1 MKRFR
6 LVGPAFALA
15 LAACG
20 TDAPREGAMVL
31 TTRVDTIGGVV
42 VVRNEGAP
50 PGWSVEE
57 IFTLGSVGDLGAS
70 GPEEFGR
77 ISSVVA
83 DGEENVYVAD
93 GQAREIRVFGPD
105 GSFQRTLG
113 REGRGPREIGDL
125 YSLAWL
131 GDTLAV
137 LDPRNARVGLFAD
150 GAWAGSW
157 RWQPL
162 TGDVRWMRAGDGEA
176 YVRVL
181 RNLRGAAER
190 VYVRHTSTGPAD
202 TLSAPRW
209 PEEARPVVCDRPDG
223 GISFFDVPFAPKFVY
238 AFAPGGELAV
248 VSGGEYRIAFLS
260 AAGDT
265 VRVVERAY
273 SPAPVSDAEWEEGLR
288 PYRELRERVPGAR
301 CEGEMARPAE
311 KPAIRHLLF
320 DGGGRM
326 WVESTTSEGFAW
338 DVFDGEG
345 RLLGSLP
352 APRRQE
358 RVPPYVRGSRLYLVD
373 SDSLDVQYVRA
384 FQVGDGR

>member
-6 LVGPAFALA
+6 LGGSVLALL

-20 TDAPREGAMVL
+20 TDAPREEAAA
-31 TTRVDTIGGVV
+31 TTRVDTVGGVE
-42 VVRNEGAP
+42 VVRSEGTP

-57 IFTLGSVGDLGAS
+57 IFTLGSVGDLGAA
-70 GPEEFGR
+70 GPEVFGR

-83 DGEENVYVAD
+83 DGEGNVYVAD
-93 GQAREIRVFGPD
+93 RQAREIRVFGPD
-105 GSFQRTLG
+105 GGYVRTLG
-113 REGRGPREIGDL
+113 REGRGPGEIGLL

-157 RWQPL
+157 NWQPL
-162 TGDVRWMRAGDGEA
+162 TGDVRWARSGDGAA
-176 YVRVL
+176 YVWVVRKL
-181 RNLRGAAER
+181 SGATER
-190 VYVRHTSTGPAD
+190 VYVRHTSAGPAD
-202 TLSAPRW
+202 TIPAPRL
-209 PEEARPVVCDRPDG
+209 PEEMRSVVCNRPDG
-223 GISFFDVPFAPKFVY
+223 VMSFFDVPFAPKLVY

-248 VSGGEYRIAFLS
+248 VPGGEYRIAFLD

-265 VRVVERAY
+265 VRVVERAR
-273 SPAPVSDAEWEEGLR
+273 PRVPVGDSEWEEGLR
-288 PYRELRERVPGAR
+288 PYRELRERIPGAR

-320 DGGGRM
+320 DGEGRM
-326 WVESTTSEGFAW
+326 WVESITPEGFAW
-338 DVFDGEG
+338 EVFDGQG

-352 APRRQE
+352 APPRQE
-358 RVPPYVRGSRLYLVD
+358 RVPPYVRGNRLYLVD
-373 SDSLDVQYVRA
+373 ADSLDVQYVRA